1 MKVHSN
7 IAVSESGYLFN
18 PSNGD
23 SFSLN
28 PTATDIILL
37 LKEDKSR
44 EEIRL
49 FLLEKYEIDPVLLE
63 RDLDEFL
70 MEIKAYYLVS
80 SE

>member
-1 MKVHSN
+1 MKVHPN

-49 FLLEKYEIDPVLLE
+49 FLLDKYEIDPVLLE

-80 SE
+80 GE

>member
-1 MKVHSN
+1 MKVHPN

-44 EEIRL
+44 DEIRM

-80 SE
+80 GE

>member
-1 MKVHSN
+1 MKVHPN

-37 LKEDKSR
+37 LKQRRNS
-44 EEIRL
+44 I
-49 FLLEKYEIDPVLLE
+49 
-63 RDLDEFL
+63 
-70 MEIKAYYLVS
+70 VS
-80 SE
+80 SG

>member
-80 SE
+80 GE

>member
-1 MKVHSN
+1 MKVHPN

-80 SE
+80 GE

>member
-1 MKVHSN
+1 MKVHPN

-37 LKEDKSR
+37 LKENKSR

-49 FLLEKYEIDPVLLE
+49 FLLDKYEIDPVLLE

-80 SE
+80 GE